1 MVSRHEDNVAIIS
14 TTIVMAIIVLSA
26 LSLIAIGFLVIYVLK
41 RRCKEKNV
49 GILQLGSNTVENFD
63 ECCSSDGE
71 RDSME
76 HHSIESEDI
85 DGKNGDGLNEQNA
98 HKQKPRRQRP
108 AGSVMVDNKAS
119 GSASNSTS
127 PMISLGIHNE
137 LSAQSNNDEGM
148 DSLTVITEPVYD
160 NIDDSAI

>member
-1 MVSRHEDNVAIIS
+1 MVSRHEDNVAIIFI
-14 TTIVMAIIVLSA
+14 TVVMAIIVLSA

-41 RRCKEKNV
+41 RKCKEENV
-49 GILQLGSNTVENFD
+49 GILQLGSNTVENCD

-85 DGKNGDGLNEQNA
+85 DGKNGHGLNEPNA
-98 HKQKPRRQRP
+98 HKQEPRRQRP
-108 AGSVMVDNKAS
+108 VGSVMVDNKAS
-119 GSASNSTS
+119 VSASNKASHI
-127 PMISLGIHNE
+127 ISLGVHNE
-137 LSAQSNNDEGM
+137 ISAQSSNDEGM

-160 NIDDSAI
+160 NIDSAI